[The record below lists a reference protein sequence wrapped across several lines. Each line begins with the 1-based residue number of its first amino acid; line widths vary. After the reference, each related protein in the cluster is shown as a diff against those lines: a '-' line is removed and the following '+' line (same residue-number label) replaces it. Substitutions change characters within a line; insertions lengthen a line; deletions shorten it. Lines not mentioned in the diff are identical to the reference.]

1 MIKSSHFIFF
11 NLLMHIFTP
20 SYEVITTSKFL
31 LAINFK
37 VSSLSSFTGFNTKQS
52 KVGIHNLHSLDQFGI
67 VLLGT
72 MTKKNPFFFLNC
84 FKYAIKAIDC
94 IVFPRPISSAKIPLK
109 PRSYKLINQLS
120 PSN

>member
-11 NLLMHIFTP
+11 SLFMHILTP
-20 SYEVITTSKFL
+20 SYEVITTSNLL

-37 VSSLSSFTGFNTKQS
+37 VSSRSSLTGFNIKQS
-52 KVGIHNLHSLDQFGI
+52 KVGIHNLHSLDQLGI

-84 FKYAIKAIDC
+84 FK
-94 IVFPRPISSAKIPLK
+94 
-109 PRSYKLINQLS
+109 
-120 PSN
+120 